1 MKKIDLTEITETA
14 VSAVVLALTG
24 LIVET
29 AIIWEPNPPTLVRIL
44 MIPLATAVIAM
55 AIVWERYQDGLNS
68 GKGEK

>member
-14 VSAVVLALTG
+14 VSAAVLSLAG

-29 AIIWEPNPPTLVRIL
+29 AIIWDPNPPTVVRIL
-44 MIPLATAVIAM
+44 MIPLAAAVM
-55 AIVWERYQDGLNS
+55 ALAILWERYQDELDS